1 MSRVYVWGVWALER
15 PQGANGRPGE
25 ISMCTCTGTCT
36 DISPLACTAKNAAR
50 ISAGWKSGS
59 SCGNLVG
66 GWWYRWARGL
76 EACRAK
82 RCSERRF
89 CNSVPDEQ
97 PGIVRTAQQNHNAR
111 PPELAQGVVASDPL
125 RLQEAPY
132 GSRWV
137 KAWRSVG
144 EKLIIRLSKPE
155 LPLEMGGRLPKRR
168 SRRPAGRRTPEGTG
182 IAEVTRVRERFER
195 LLTAGVEIFSEHSL
209 ERVLQRVVDAAREVV
224 GARYAALGVLS
235 PDGTSLVQFV
245 TSGITQAER
254 DRIGDLPRGRGLL
267 GLVIR
272 EPAPIRTADI
282 NRHAQRYGFPPHH
295 PPMRSFLGVPV
306 VARGKVFGN
315 LYLTEKVGVDEF
327 SVEDEAIAVLLA
339 ASTAVAVEN
348 ARLHE
353 ASQDLL
359 GQVRIMQRQRDL
371 FFAMMNHELRN
382 ALTGVYGWA
391 ERLVKGKSAE
401 AIAQAG
407 REVYEGAD
415 RTITLL
421 NNFLDLTRLDAGKV
435 RPVWREVDVPNS
447 VHRALTGVRPA
458 AEAKGIALGE
468 RSPDAPPTLRTD
480 PVRLEQILV
489 NLLSNAV
496 RHSPEGGIVTVQVEP
511 QPAAV
516 AFRVSDHGPGIPT
529 ELQERIFEPFERF
542 DPHSGVGTGLGLPVS
557 RRLAEVLGGRLTV
570 ESVVGRGATFS
581 LSLPL
586 APPST

>member
-1 MSRVYVWGVWALER
+1 VDLAER
-15 PQGANGRPGE
+15 AVLTFKGCPEVIDVAEPSFFGCEVSSQEELP
-25 ISMCTCTGTCT
+25 
-36 DISPLACTAKNAAR
+36 TA
-50 ISAGWKSGS
+50 
-59 SCGNLVG
+59 
-66 GWWYRWARGL
+66 
-76 EACRAK
+76 
-82 RCSERRF
+82 
-89 CNSVPDEQ
+89 P
-97 PGIVRTAQQNHNAR
+97 
-111 PPELAQGVVASDPL
+111 
-125 RLQEAPY
+125 
-132 GSRWV
+132 V

-359 GQVRIMQRQRDL
+359 GQVRAMQRQRDL

-401 AIAQAG
+401 SIAQAA

-435 RPVWREVDVPNS
+435 HPVWREVDVPNS

-458 AEAKGIALGE
+458 AEAKGVALDE
-468 RSPDAPPTLRTD
+468 RSPDAPPPLRTD

-496 RHSPEGGIVTVQVEP
+496 RHSPQGGIVTVLVEP

-586 APPST
+586 APPSA

>member
-1 MSRVYVWGVWALER
+1 MRRRFETL
-15 PQGANGRPGE
+15 
-25 ISMCTCTGTCT
+25 
-36 DISPLACTAKNAAR
+36 L
-50 ISAGWKSGS
+50 SAG
-59 SCGNLVG
+59 
-66 GWWYRWARGL
+66 
-76 EACRAK
+76 
-82 RCSERRF
+82 
-89 CNSVPDEQ
+89 
-97 PGIVRTAQQNHNAR
+97 
-111 PPELAQGVVASDPL
+111 VA
-125 RLQEAPY
+125 
-132 GSRWV
+132 
-137 KAWRSVG
+137 
-144 EKLIIRLSKPE
+144 
-155 LPLEMGGRLPKRR
+155 
-168 SRRPAGRRTPEGTG
+168 
-182 IAEVTRVRERFER
+182 
-195 LLTAGVEIFSEHSL
+195 IFSEHSL
-209 ERVLQRVVDAAREVV
+209 ERVLQQIVDSAREVV
-224 GARYAALGVLS
+224 GARYAALGVLG
-235 PDGTSLVQFV
+235 PDRQSLTQFV
-245 TSGITQAER
+245 TSGLSEVER
-254 DRIGDLPRGRGLL
+254 ERIGELPRGRGLL

-272 EPAPIRTADI
+272 EPKPIRSADI
-282 NRHAQRYGFPPHH
+282 NRHPKRYGFPPNH
-295 PPMRSFLGVPV
+295 PPMKSFLGVPIRS
-306 VARGKVFGN
+306 RGEVFGN
-315 LYLTEKVGVDEF
+315 LYLTEKIGAKEF
-327 SVEDEAIAVLLA
+327 DVEDEAIAVLLA

>member
-1 MSRVYVWGVWALER
+1 MRRRFETL
-15 PQGANGRPGE
+15 
-25 ISMCTCTGTCT
+25 
-36 DISPLACTAKNAAR
+36 L
-50 ISAGWKSGS
+50 SAG
-59 SCGNLVG
+59 
-66 GWWYRWARGL
+66 
-76 EACRAK
+76 
-82 RCSERRF
+82 
-89 CNSVPDEQ
+89 
-97 PGIVRTAQQNHNAR
+97 
-111 PPELAQGVVASDPL
+111 VA
-125 RLQEAPY
+125 
-132 GSRWV
+132 
-137 KAWRSVG
+137 
-144 EKLIIRLSKPE
+144 
-155 LPLEMGGRLPKRR
+155 
-168 SRRPAGRRTPEGTG
+168 
-182 IAEVTRVRERFER
+182 
-195 LLTAGVEIFSEHSL
+195 IFSEHSL
-209 ERVLQRVVDAAREVV
+209 ERVLQQIVDSAREVV
-224 GARYAALGVLS
+224 GARYAALGVLG
-235 PDGTSLVQFV
+235 PDRQSLTQFV
-245 TSGITQAER
+245 TSGLSEVER
-254 DRIGDLPRGRGLL
+254 ERIGELPRGRGLL

-272 EPAPIRTADI
+272 EPKPIRSADI
-282 NRHAQRYGFPPHH
+282 NRHPKRYGFPPHH
-295 PPMRSFLGVPV
+295 PPMKSFLGVPIRS
-306 VARGKVFGN
+306 RGEVFGN
-315 LYLTEKVGVDEF
+315 LYLTEKIGAKEF
-327 SVEDEAIAVLLA
+327 DVEDEAIAVLLA
-339 ASTAVAVEN
+339 ASTAVAIEN

>member
-1 MSRVYVWGVWALER
+1 MRRRFETL
-15 PQGANGRPGE
+15 
-25 ISMCTCTGTCT
+25 
-36 DISPLACTAKNAAR
+36 L
-50 ISAGWKSGS
+50 SAG
-59 SCGNLVG
+59 
-66 GWWYRWARGL
+66 
-76 EACRAK
+76 
-82 RCSERRF
+82 
-89 CNSVPDEQ
+89 
-97 PGIVRTAQQNHNAR
+97 
-111 PPELAQGVVASDPL
+111 VA
-125 RLQEAPY
+125 
-132 GSRWV
+132 
-137 KAWRSVG
+137 
-144 EKLIIRLSKPE
+144 
-155 LPLEMGGRLPKRR
+155 
-168 SRRPAGRRTPEGTG
+168 
-182 IAEVTRVRERFER
+182 
-195 LLTAGVEIFSEHSL
+195 IFSEHSL
-209 ERVLQRVVDAAREVV
+209 ERVLQQIVDSAREVV
-224 GARYAALGVLS
+224 GARYAALGVLG
-235 PDGTSLVQFV
+235 PDRQSLSQFV
-245 TSGITQAER
+245 TSGLSEVER
-254 DRIGDLPRGRGLL
+254 ERIGELLRGRGLL

-272 EPAPIRTADI
+272 EPKPIRSADI
-282 NRHAQRYGFPPHH
+282 NRHPKRYGFPPNH
-295 PPMRSFLGVPV
+295 PPMKSFLGVPIRS
-306 VARGKVFGN
+306 RGEVFGN
-315 LYLTEKVGVDEF
+315 LYLTEKIGAKEF
-327 SVEDEAIAVLLA
+327 DVEDEAIAVLLA
-339 ASTAVAVEN
+339 ASTAVAIEN

-458 AEAKGIALGE
+458 AEAKGIALDE
-468 RSPDAPPTLRTD
+468 RSPDVPPTLRTD